1 MRFSLLFV
9 YVIIVSYHFRGRP
22 LWISIARRWSSP
34 ATQAASCSKRRRNL
48 PRAGDDDREFLCAY
62 GVTDHNVYVI
72 SNGIFA
78 TEGEGTEHA
87 LSLVRHVPL
96 GGVNLSRID
105 AVNAVSREICEGRW
119 SMDEAEAALTR
130 AETLTPERPITHI
143 PPALGAASFCYLSG
157 GALLDSV
164 AAFPHRFPA
173 ANLPVRRPKRHSG
186 FMPYIWGSGLVT
198 LLSGLLAACFP
209 ALNASWV
216 VIGGIVPMV
225 PGVTF
230 TTSIREFFNGD
241 YLSGVIH
248 CISAMLTAVCIAL
261 GVCGGAMPA
270 GLHGRDCAV
279 TGQVLSAFRRAFVCH
294 SLSCAA
300 QKLSR
305 VRRLRAV
312 CLGLL
317 SSCRA
322 DWAVSGHDAGRHRA
336 DAALAHK
343 LSIAMKMPSTVFIVT
358 GIFPLV
364 PGAGIYHTAYALV
377 SRNMEAFT
385 LRGMQTRLA
394 GAIALGILIGMGFP
408 LNCSSSWAGGRWR
421 SRFRPIGR
429 RIVTALAAVG
439 PTGSQQNR
447 ILNSKIKKFSYSFIC
462 GKGYSP
468 PSGENNFV
476 YSL

>member
-1 MRFSLLFV
+1 MDKHRKALELAGHAGCILLKNGAE
-9 YVIIVSYHFRGRP
+9 IFRVQETMTR
-22 LWISIARRWSSP
+22 I
-34 ATQAASCSKRRRNL
+34 
-48 PRAGDDDREFLCAY
+48 LCAY
-62 GVTDHNVYVI
+62 GVTDNNVYVI

-105 AVNAVSREICEGRW
+105 AVNTISREICEGRW
-119 SMDEAEAALTR
+119 TTDEAEALLTR
-130 AETLTPERPITHI
+130 AETLTPEKPLTHVFAC
-143 PPALGAASFCYLSG
+143 ALGAASFCYLFG
-157 GALLDSV
+157 GSLLDSA
-164 AAFPHRFPA
+164 AAFPIGLLLQIYLFA
-173 ANLPVRRPKRHSG
+173 AQKRRSG

-198 LLSGLLAACFP
+198 LLSGLLSALFP
-209 ALNASWV
+209 ALSASWV

-248 CISAMLTAVCIAL
+248 CICADADCRVHRA
-261 GVCGGAMPA
+261 GRVRRRHAA

-279 TGQVLSAFRRAFVCH
+279 TGQVLAAFLGVLSFAVLFHAPRRSYLACAVCGAVAWGCY
-294 SLSCAA
+294 LLAA
-300 QKLSR
+300 PLGLFLATTLAAIALTLLSR
-305 VRRLRAV
+305 M
-312 CLGLL
+312 
-317 SSCRA
+317 
-322 DWAVSGHDAGRHRA
+322 
-336 DAALAHK
+336 

-385 LRGMQTRLA
+385 LRGMQTLALA

-408 LNCSSSWAGGRWR
+408 KLLVELGGHALEKLPLCHREA
-421 SRFRPIGR
+421 RP
-429 RIVTALAAVG
+429 
-439 PTGSQQNR
+439 
-447 ILNSKIKKFSYSFIC
+447 
-462 GKGYSP
+462 
-468 PSGENNFV
+468 
-476 YSL
+476 